1 MVKWILDRLTWD
13 IDVKKKL
20 SYIVYLT
27 FQYALSQASHS
38 TSEIQCSRPPN
49 DTTYDVCYK
58 NEIRPSIE
66 NPLVIA
72 EVS

>member
-1 MVKWILDRLTWD
+1 M
-13 IDVKKKL
+13 

-27 FQYALSQASHS
+27 SPYALSQASRS
-38 TSEIQCSRPPN
+38 TSEIQCSHPPN

-58 NEIRPSIE
+58 NEIRPNIE

-72 EVS
+72 KVS